1 MACLIDRFYQ
11 KELNLITVPIK
22 ESSSRIIPKTK

>member
-11 KELNLITVPIK
+11 KELNFITVEIK
-22 ESSSRIIPKTK
+22 ESSSRIIPKLK